1 MSETGTPLAEDAP
14 PPCVAE
20 PACSVAPAYDT
31 EPLPASEPR
40 SHPAPAT
47 PDAQPRTPA
56 PPLALAALLPAPVR
70 ALLAL
75 AGGAGLACAFAPLSL
90 WPLAVL
96 CPALQMWLW
105 EDASPRSAAR
115 SGFWFGVGTFGLG
128 TWWLYISIH
137 DIGEAPVWLS
147 LGLVVALVAIMGLYQ
162 ALLGWLGARFLPRR
176 GAVRWLLGLPALW
189 LLVEWWR
196 GWFLSGFPWLSLGY
210 SQTDTVMAGFA
221 PLVGVYGISAVLL
234 VGSGALVALL
244 RTWRGAGS
252 RGVALGALALLLLPW
267 GAAALLERVS
277 WTHPAGPP
285 ISVAVLQGAI
295 PEDVKWQE
303 DNIGPIRD
311 LYARL
316 ERQALGARLIVW
328 PEAAIPEYAYEDA
341 QFLAQLYTDAR
352 MHGSDIVMGIL
363 RADEAGN
370 SYNSIMTF
378 SDDVTYY
385 DKHHLVPFGE
395 YFPVPK
401 FVRAWL
407 RLRNLP
413 YLDFT
418 PGAAV
423 QPPLH
428 AVGTLLAPSICYEDA
443 YGSAMLPD
451 LRRGA
456 TLLVNVTNDSWFG
469 RSWARYQHFQ
479 IARMRALE
487 ADRPLIRA
495 TQDGISAVVDRRGHV
510 IAQARQ
516 FEPVVLRSMVQPR
529 AGLPPYARVGNGLVV
544 VLGLLA
550 TALAAGMRL
559 KQSTGTGRARGGL

>member
-1 MSETGTPLAEDAP
+1 MAP
-14 PPCVAE
+14 PSLAARLSE
-20 PACSVAPAYDT
+20 PA
-31 EPLPASEPR
+31 
-40 SHPAPAT
+40 
-47 PDAQPRTPA
+47 
-56 PPLALAALLPAPVR
+56 R

-137 DIGEAPVWLS
+137 NIGQAPIWLS

-176 GAVRWLLGLPALW
+176 GAMRWLLGLPGLW
-189 LLVEWWR
+189 VLVEWWR

-210 SQTDTVMAGFA
+210 SQTDTVMASFA
-221 PLVGVYGISAVLL
+221 PLAGVYGISAVLL
-234 VGSGALVALL
+234 AGSGALLALL
-244 RTWRGAGS
+244 RTWRGVGS
-252 RGVALGALALLLLPW
+252 RGAALWALALLLLPW
-267 GAAALLERVS
+267 GAAALLQRVS
-277 WTHPAGPP
+277 WTHPAGPAL
-285 ISVAVLQGAI
+285 SVAVLQGAI

-303 DNIGPIRD
+303 DNIGKIRD
-311 LYARL
+311 LYTRL
-316 ERQALGARLIVW
+316 EQQALGSRLIVW
-328 PEAAIPEYAYEDA
+328 PEAAIPEYAYEDP
-341 QFLAQLYTDAR
+341 QYLAGLYADAR
-352 MHGSDIVMGIL
+352 MHRSDIVMGIL
-363 RADEAGN
+363 RADDAGD

-378 SDDVTYY
+378 SDNVSFY

-401 FVRAWL
+401 FVRAWM

-428 AVGTLLAPSICYEDA
+428 AAGTLLAPSICYEDA

-487 ADRPLIRA
+487 AERPLIRA
-495 TQDGISAVVDRRGHV
+495 TQDGISAVVDERGRV
-510 IAQARQ
+510 IAEARQ
-516 FEPVVLRSMVQPR
+516 FQPEVLRSTVQPR
-529 AGLPPYARVGNGLVV
+529 AGLPPYARTGNTLVV

-559 KQSTGTGRARGGL
+559 KQSTGTGTA

>member
-1 MSETGTPLAEDAP
+1 MTQIVSETVTPLAE
-14 PPCVAE
+14 
-20 PACSVAPAYDT
+20 VAPQPA
-31 EPLPASEPR
+31 PGVAPVCGAAPASGTG
-40 SHPAPAT
+40 PAAGI
-47 PDAQPRTPA
+47 
-56 PPLALAALLPAPVR
+56 ALAARLPGAVR
-70 ALLAL
+70 AVLAL
-75 AGGAGLACAFAPLSL
+75 AGGAALACAFAPLSL

-105 EDASPRSAAR
+105 EDASPASAAR
-115 SGFWFGVGTFGLG
+115 SGFWFGAGTFGVG

-137 DIGEAPVWLS
+137 FIGDAPVWLS

-162 ALLGWLGARFLPRR
+162 ALLGWLGARLLPRR
-176 GAVRWLLGLPALW
+176 GAVRWLLGLPGLW

-210 SQTDTVMAGFA
+210 SQTDTVLASFA
-221 PLVGVYGISAVLL
+221 PLAGVYGVSALLL
-234 VGSGALVALL
+234 VGSGALLALL
-244 RTWRGAGS
+244 RSWQGFGS
-252 RGVALGALALLLLPW
+252 RRVALWALGLLLLPW
-267 GAAALLERVS
+267 GGGALLGRVS

-285 ISVAVLQGAI
+285 VSVAVLQGAI
-295 PEDVKWQE
+295 PEDLKWQQ
-303 DNIGPIRD
+303 DNVGPIRD
-311 LYARL
+311 LYTRL
-316 ERQALGARLIVW
+316 EQQALGARVIVW
-328 PEAAIPEYAYEDA
+328 PESAIPEFAEEDT
-341 QFLAQLYTDAR
+341 QYLGQVYSRAR
-352 MHGSDIVMGIL
+352 MHGSDVIMGIL
-363 RADEAGN
+363 HSDEN
-370 SYNSIMTF
+370 EQEFNSIMTL
-378 SDDVTYY
+378 SDGVSFY

-401 FVRAWL
+401 FVRAWM

-428 AVGTLLAPSICYEDA
+428 AAGTLLAPSICYEDA

-479 IARMRALE
+479 IARMRSLE

-495 TQDGISAVVDRRGHV
+495 TQDGISAVVDARGHV
-510 IAQARQ
+510 IAEARQ
-516 FEPVVLRSMVQPR
+516 FQPVVLRSTVQPR
-529 AGLPPYARVGNGLVV
+529 AGLPPYARVGNTLVV

-559 KQSTGTGRARGGL
+559 KQSSGTGVA